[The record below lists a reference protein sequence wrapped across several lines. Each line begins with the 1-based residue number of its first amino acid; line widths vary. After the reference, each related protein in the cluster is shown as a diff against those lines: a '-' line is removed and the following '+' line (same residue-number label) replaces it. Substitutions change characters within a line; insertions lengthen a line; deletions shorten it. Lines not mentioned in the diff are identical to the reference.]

1 MTIEKK
7 CEFCDKRGLPL
18 LLVRH
23 AVAPHGAGAPLAN
36 PLPIELAS
44 GVAHYT
50 KRVLRSGYVY
60 VYDEARRRW
69 EAYFVTADGYLSK
82 FVHTKGAIPVIPKK
96 SFENCNEKGHREV
109 ARCITVPDPKRAT
122 KVWIGFSDVLWTDK
136 IMQANEDAAYR
147 KRHMTEVNVQAL
159 LGGGTSP
166 YAHPMSQLTAIVAE
180 YAMDEGRGKA
190 AFAFSTFSFVSQR
203 VHARNLLEKCEAMY
217 PGKARIVAIM
227 DPAGIAQELALLMKH
242 NAEKFMA
249 KPEYARNL
257 AANAAIEE
265 IEAGVK
271 MQAENDEIQAAENSA
286 NHQISTNPLGHVLFK
301 STREQTEAMRNVTS
315 AQTTRAAD
323 HVWAKYTK
331 KLVPGAREAWMKSF
345 KAALAEYDKQAIL
358 PLARNHAAWI
368 KSSYLSHYF
377 QCNYDSGDINSG
389 ATYTFVMTSCIAST
403 QDKGA
408 CSKVYDEWL
417 AGTMDD
423 ENNLLLRAMVF
434 NQQAIANA
442 VKEAS
447 KVSIDFRQI
456 PWDNILT
463 TSDKSFGVAS
473 ENLQYVG
480 ARFIVECAGPIAR
493 GFGKILDG
501 SPGFRNAVMGMGII
515 AGHPVVLCE
524 VRGGRKAFRAHVI
537 RQLLRASGSVVN
549 ENQMRRAVAAELR
562 RLQIHG
568 VRMDGS
574 TTKKWLLLADK
585 DVLAG
590 VPPGLSDQE
599 EARWLAS
606 SIRTAQQVEDLNLA
620 RWRSVINSSM
630 GVGVIA
636 GILQVI
642 CLTKVVADEE
652 KALLNESTDAKL
664 RMYAG
669 ITTLAATTSEV
680 IGNALKA
687 RAAQGLRVGQGVAT
701 RLGGSLAK
709 VASGAGLITG
719 LFVAGLDIY
728 KAIKENQEGADGLVV
743 AAYLSS
749 AVLSAGLSLIL
760 LKVSI
765 LGALALPIIGLL
777 VLLIVAI
784 GIFIE
789 FIKDNPVQDWM
800 ERCVWGVLKDQRY
813 SDMETEQAQLKKA
826 VG

>member
-23 AVAPHGAGAPLAN
+23 AIAPHGMGAPLAN

-60 VYDEARRRW
+60 VHDEARKRW
-69 EAYFVTADGYLSK
+69 EAYFVTEDGYLSK
-82 FVHTKGAIPVIPKK
+82 FVHAKNAIPVVPKK
-96 SFENCNEKGHREV
+96 SFNCNEQGHREV
-109 ARCITVPDPKRAT
+109 ARCITISDPKRAT

-136 IMQANEDAAYR
+136 VLQANEDAAYR

-190 AFAFSTFSFVSQR
+190 AFGWNGFTFVSQR
-203 VHARNLLEKCEAMY
+203 VHAKNLVEKCEAIY

-227 DPAGIAQELALLMKH
+227 DPAGIAQELAVLMKH

-249 KPEYARNL
+249 RPEYARNL
-257 AANAAIEE
+257 AVNAAIEE

-271 MQAENDEIQAAENSA
+271 MQAENDEIEAAEKNA
-286 NHQISTNPLGHVLFK
+286 NRQISMNPLGHLLFK
-301 STREQTEAMRNVTS
+301 STQEQTEAMRNVTS
-315 AQTTRAAD
+315 AQATRAAD
-323 HVWAKYTK
+323 QVWAKYEK
-331 KLVPGAREAWMKSF
+331 KLEPGARENWMKSF

-358 PLARNHAAWI
+358 PLAKNHAAWM
-368 KSSYLSHYF
+368 KSSYLAHYF
-377 QCNYDSGDINSG
+377 QCNYDSADINSG

-417 AGTMDD
+417 AGTMED
-423 ENNLLLRAMVF
+423 ESNLLLRAMIF
-434 NQQAIANA
+434 NQQTIANA
-442 VKEAS
+442 VKAATQ
-447 KVSIDFRQI
+447 VSFDLRQI

-463 TSDKSFGVAS
+463 TSDKSFSVAS

-480 ARFIVECAGPIAR
+480 SRFIVECAGPIAR

-515 AGHPVVLCE
+515 AGHPVVMCK
-524 VRGGRKAFRAHVI
+524 VTGGRKEFRAHVI
-537 RQLLRASGSVVN
+537 RQLLRTSGRAVN

-562 RLQIHG
+562 RLQVHG

-574 TTKKWLLLADK
+574 TIKTWVLLADK
-585 DVLAG
+585 HTLTG
-590 VPPGLSDQE
+590 VPSGLTDQE
-599 EARWLAS
+599 EARWLTS
-606 SIRTAQQVEDLNLA
+606 SLRTAKQIEDLDLA

-642 CLTKVVADEE
+642 CLTKVIGDEE
-652 KALLNESTDAKL
+652 KALLNERTDAKL
-664 RMYAG
+664 RMYAA
-669 ITTLAATTSEV
+669 ITTLAATTSEI

-687 RAAQGLRVGQGVAT
+687 RAAQGLRIGQGVAT

-709 VASGAGLITG
+709 VAVGAGLITG

-728 KAIKENQEGADGLVV
+728 KASKENQEGADGLLV
-743 AAYLSS
+743 ASYLAS
-749 AVLSAGLSLIL
+749 AVVSAGLSLIL

-765 LGALALPIIGLL
+765 LGALALPVIGLL
-777 VLLIVAI
+777 VLLLVAI

-800 ERCVWGVLKDQRY
+800 ERCVWGILKDQRY
-813 SDMETEQAQLKKA
+813 SNMETEQAQLKQA
-826 VG
+826 VA